1 MKTTCAFGRVA
12 ECFVLVVGLGP
23 PSDADFTP
31 YVSFVRAAIRP
42 DMKPRVLVQSHGGPL
57 SPKQRQALNE
67 LTAPFA
73 KVARIAVL
81 TDSAVA
87 RGVVT
92 AMSWFAAEV
101 YQAFPLAA
109 QDPAPEFL
117 QIPVPLR
124 AELNTMLFDLGLEV
138 TR

>member
-1 MKTTCAFGRVA
+1 MKTAAYGRVGD
-12 ECFVLVVGLGP
+12 CFILVLGKVP
-23 PSDADFTP
+23 PADADINP
-31 YVSFVRAAIRP
+31 YLAFVRGAIRP
-42 DMKPRVLVQSHGGPL
+42 DMKPRVCVQSYGGGL

-92 AMSWFAAEV
+92 AMSWFAKEV
-101 YQAFPLAA
+101 YQAFSLSDLNAA
-109 QDPAPEFL
+109 LDFL
-117 QIPVPLR
+117 QIPGLLH
-124 AELNTMLFDLGLEV
+124 AELKKMLFDLSKEV
-138 TR
+138 PR